1 MGDDGAV
8 RDIDLLVVGDCNPD
22 LVLAGRDLRPRFGQ
36 GETWVEQAELV
47 VGGTSSIT
55 ACGAARLGL
64 RTAMAAVVGDDLFGR
79 FMLDQLAARGVDTS
93 PVAVDRRRPTGL
105 SAVLTEPGDRATMTF
120 QGTIGAVQA
129 EMVSDDLLA
138 RARHVHTGGWFLQ
151 GAAPVLAGILRRAR
165 AAGATTSL
173 DPGADPDG
181 AWDGG
186 LRELLPDLD
195 QFLPNEAEALALTGA
210 PDVERAAGQLAAL
223 GPAVAVKCGRRG
235 VLAVAGGELAW
246 APALEVQVVDTIG
259 AGDSTD
265 AGWLAGRLLGWPV
278 ERAARLAAVC
288 GSLSTRARG
297 GTAAQP
303 SLEEATAL
311 L

>member
-1 MGDDGAV
+1 M
-8 RDIDLLVVGDCNPD
+8 RDLDLLVVGDCNPD
-22 LVLAGRDLRPRFGQ
+22 LVLAGRRVRPEFGQ

-64 RTAMAAVVGDDLFGR
+64 RTAMACVVGDDLFGR
-79 FMLDQLAARGVDTS
+79 FMLAELRSCGVDTG
-93 PVAVDRRRPTGL
+93 PTVVDGARPTGV
-105 SAVLTEPGDRATMTF
+105 STVLVEPGDRATMTF
-120 QGTIGAVQA
+120 RGTMGAL
-129 EMVSDDLLA
+129 ETGMVSDDLLA
-138 RARHVHTGGWFLQ
+138 RTRHVHTGGWFLQ
-151 GAAPVLAGILRRAR
+151 GAAATADILRRAR

-181 AWDGG
+181 GWDGG
-186 LRELLPDLD
+186 LAGLLPEIDHL
-195 QFLPNEAEALALTGA
+195 LPNAAEARALTGLA
-210 PDVERAAGQLAAL
+210 DVEEAARRLAAAG
-223 GPAVAVKCGRRG
+223 PTAVVKCGTDG
-235 VLAVAGGELAW
+235 VLAVVHGAVVR
-246 APALEVQVVDTIG
+246 APAVDVEVVDTIG
-259 AGDSTD
+259 AGDSTN
-265 AGWLAGRLLGWPV
+265 AGWLSGVLNGWSA

-303 SLEEATAL
+303 TLAEALAL

>member
-1 MGDDGAV
+1 M
-8 RDIDLLVVGDCNPD
+8 RDLDLLVVGDCNPD
-22 LVLAGRDLRPRFGQ
+22 LVLAGRRVRPEFGQ
-36 GETWVEQAELV
+36 GETWVEQAALV

-64 RTAMAAVVGDDLFGR
+64 RTAMACVVGDDLFGR
-79 FMLDQLAARGVDTS
+79 FMLAELTSCGVNTGS
-93 PVAVDRRRPTGL
+93 VIVDPTRPTGV
-105 SAVLTEPGDRATMTF
+105 SAVLAEPGDRATMTF
-120 QGTIGAVQA
+120 RGTIGAL
-129 EMVSDDLLA
+129 ESGMISDALLA

-151 GAAPVLAGILRRAR
+151 GAAAAVADILRRAR

-181 AWDGG
+181 GWDGG
-186 LRELLPDLD
+186 LRALLPEIDHL
-195 QFLPNEAEALALTGA
+195 LPNAAEARALTGLEDIEA
-210 PDVERAAGQLAAL
+210 AARGLAAAGTT
-223 GPAVAVKCGRRG
+223 AVIKCGTDG
-235 VLAVAGGELAW
+235 VLAVVDGAVVR
-246 APALEVQVVDTIG
+246 APALDIAVVDTIG
-259 AGDSTD
+259 AGDSSN
-265 AGWLAGRLLGWPV
+265 AGWLAGVLNAWPA

-303 SLEEATAL
+303 TLAEALAL

>member
-1 MGDDGAV
+1 V
-8 RDIDLLVVGDCNPD
+8 RDLDLLVVGDCNPD

-64 RTAMAAVVGDDLFGR
+64 RTAMAGVVGDDLFGR
-79 FMLDQLAARGVDTS
+79 FMLDQLRARGVDTS
-93 PVAVDRRRPTGL
+93 PVVVDVKQPTGL

-120 QGTIGAVQA
+120 QGTIGALGPD
-129 EMVSDDLLA
+129 MVSDELLA

-151 GAAPVLAGILRRAR
+151 GAAPVLADILRRAR
-165 AAGATTSL
+165 RAGATTSL

-181 AWDGG
+181 GWDGG
-186 LRELLPDLD
+186 LMELLPELD
-195 QFLPNEAEALALTGA
+195 QVLPNDAEALAMTGA
-210 PDVERAAGQLAAL
+210 ADVESAARKLAAL
-223 GPAVAVKCGRRG
+223 GPDVAVKCGERG
-235 VLAVAGGELAW
+235 VLAAVDGELTW
-246 APALEVQVVDTIG
+246 APALQVAVVDTIG

-265 AGWLAGRLLGWPV
+265 AGWLAGRLLGWPA

>member
-1 MGDDGAV
+1 M
-8 RDIDLLVVGDCNPD
+8 RDLDLLVVGDCNPD
-22 LVLAGRDLRPRFGQ
+22 LVLAGRRVRPEFGQ
-36 GETWVEQAELV
+36 GETWVEAAELV

-64 RTAMAAVVGDDLFGR
+64 RTAMACVVGDDLFGR
-79 FMLDQLAARGVDTS
+79 FMLAELRACGVDTG
-93 PVAVDRRRPTGL
+93 PTIVDPTRPTGI
-105 SAVLTEPGDRATMTF
+105 STVLVEPGDRATMTF
-120 QGTIGAVQA
+120 RGTIGALEA
-129 EMVSDDLLA
+129 GMVSDDLLA

-151 GAAPVLAGILRRAR
+151 GAAAGTADILRRAR

-181 AWDGG
+181 GWDGG
-186 LRELLPDLD
+186 LEALLPEIDHL
-195 QFLPNEAEALALTGA
+195 LPNAAEARALTGLE
-210 PDVERAAGQLAAL
+210 DVEEAARRLAAAGTT
-223 GPAVAVKCGRRG
+223 AVVKCGTDG
-235 VLAVAGGELAW
+235 VLAVVDGAVVR
-246 APALEVQVVDTIG
+246 APAVDVAVVDTIG
-259 AGDSTD
+259 AGDSTN
-265 AGWLAGRLLGWPV
+265 AGWLAGMLNGWPA

-303 SLEEATAL
+303 TLAEALAL